1 MTAPTTPVS
10 PWPGVGF
17 WQLAIDVITTLSNLS
32 VPVAGYYDQT
42 TVISGTTAS
51 TIISA
56 LTTQRG
62 LT

>member
-1 MTAPTTPVS
+1 MAAPTTPVS
-10 PWPGVGF
+10 SWPSVAF
-17 WQLAIDVITTLSNLS
+17 WQNAIDVITILSNLS

-42 TVISGTTAS
+42 TVIGGTTAS

-62 LT
+62 LV